1 MRGSP
6 HSAKKNHENRVEKTR
21 RSRAPGAHGRSQGC
35 WGGGR
40 AGGGDEKG
48 HGPCRGGSKSPDQ
61 TNGPSFV
68 LFVHRCACWLRP
80 GRRQSEKILSRK
92 RKQQYHP
99 CVRGPSLNPLAFC
112 GQQNPLIS
120 STTDLAVTTSTRPL
134 SQAQKPLFPLGSSP
148 VFSRT
153 TKCVASSFSPSS
165 PSPTLPNPVPH
176 SSACW
181 WSPSLK
187 RLQRQHTWAFCQTHV
202 TCHEVR

>member
-120 STTDLAVTTSTRPL
+120 STTDLAVTTSTRTSFTSTRTSFPL
-134 SQAQKPLFPLGSSP
+134 GLLPCLLADNKVCSLFFLSLFPLPYSSQP
-148 VFSRT
+148 RSSLFCMLVVSLPQALAET
-153 TKCVASSFSPSS
+153 THMGVLS
-165 PSPTLPNPVPH
+165 N
-176 SSACW
+176 ACDM
-181 WSPSLK
+181 S
-187 RLQRQHTWAFCQTHV
+187 
-202 TCHEVR
+202 